1 MNRLFLQLL
10 GNLRSW
16 VKWGIHVDEES
27 IVGEQLERF
36 QMTESQDTTELTN
49 KQVFTTGEAAKICK
63 VSQQT
68 IIRCFDS
75 GRLHGFKVPGSR
87 FRRIPRPELVRFMQ
101 HNDMDMSQLDSGP
114 LRVLVVGVAASQSDP
129 MIKEYAQ
136 ERKVEITHAEDA
148 WSAGYATHKCKPNLI
163 LLNPTSSGVDESIIQ
178 KTIHSNPELS
188 DTSVVTVAP
197 LQQSGGSS
205 LGNGTHADAIKQA
218 VQQLMSA

>member
-1 MNRLFLQLL
+1 
-10 GNLRSW
+10 
-16 VKWGIHVDEES
+16 
-27 IVGEQLERF
+27 
-36 QMTESQDTTELTN
+36 MTESHDITKLTN
-49 KQVFTTGEAAKICK
+49 KQVFTTGEAAKVCK

-87 FRRIPRPELVRFMQ
+87 FRRIPRHELVRFMQ
-101 HNDMDMSQLDSGP
+101 HNHMDMCLLDSGP

-136 ERKVEITHAEDA
+136 DRKVEITHADDA
-148 WSAGYATHKCKPNLI
+148 WSAGYATNECKPNLI
-163 LLNPTSSGVDESIIQ
+163 LLNPISSGVDESIIQ
-178 KTIHSNPELS
+178 KTINSNPELS

-197 LQQSGGSS
+197 LQQRGGSS
-205 LGNGTHADAIKQA
+205 LDNGTHTDAIKQA